1 MRACFPY
8 RRAVSHRPSAAQ
20 PQPRPRL
27 AVAARPAGKSDGVGG
42 NSLQILVYWRRMR
55 ALVCAA
61 ATISKR

>member
-8 RRAVSHRPSAAQ
+8 RRAATYRPSAA
-20 PQPRPRL
+20 QPRPRL
-27 AVAARPAGKSDGVGG
+27 AVAAQPDKSDGVSG
-42 NSLQILVYWRRMR
+42 NSLQTLVYWRRMR